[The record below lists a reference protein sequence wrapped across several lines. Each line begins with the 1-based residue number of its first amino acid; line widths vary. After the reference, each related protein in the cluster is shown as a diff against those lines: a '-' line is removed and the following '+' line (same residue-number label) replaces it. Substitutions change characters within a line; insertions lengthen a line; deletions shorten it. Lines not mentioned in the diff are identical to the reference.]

1 MAEDSHKLLMELCR
15 QASTEQD
22 AKKLLVLTSEIN
34 RLLVE
39 KERVEGKTPTN
50 STDTYIQTTPSLAS
64 PRQIEPDADPSH
76 PQKTQP

>member
-1 MAEDSHKLLMELCR
+1 MVEDIDELVKELCR

-22 AKKLLVLTSEIN
+22 PKKLLMLTTEIN

-39 KERVEGKTPTN
+39 RQKRVEGKTPAN
-50 STDTYIQTTPSLAS
+50 STDTYIQTTPSLT
-64 PRQIEPDADPSH
+64 RQIEPDADPSH